1 MPSGLSSGV
10 KIQYGSRRKYVQKS
24 IVVKLNKTAA
34 QLKKERK
41 KRFDQLASK
50 GVIPNPQQYL

>member
-10 KIQYGSRRKYVQKS
+10 KIQFGSRCKYVQKS
-24 IVVKLNKTAA
+24 IVVKLNKMAA

-41 KRFDQLASK
+41 ERFDQLASK
-50 GVIPNPQQYL
+50 GIIPNPQ

>member
-10 KIQYGSRRKYVQKS
+10 KIQFGSRRKYIQKS

-41 KRFDQLASK
+41 ERFDQLASK
-50 GVIPNPQQYL
+50 GIIPNPQ